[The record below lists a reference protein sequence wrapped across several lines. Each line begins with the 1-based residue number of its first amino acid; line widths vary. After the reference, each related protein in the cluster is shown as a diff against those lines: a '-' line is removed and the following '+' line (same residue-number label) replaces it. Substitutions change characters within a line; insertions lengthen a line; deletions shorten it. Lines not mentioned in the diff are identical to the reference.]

1 MDIAA
6 QRSGGTDWGDIATD
20 PSHWF
25 GPAFASAGAEAATRG
40 MKPGSTLSKALSLGM
55 SRPMLKT
62 VSRRF
67 GMPGLA
73 LSLGLSGYDKYQDWK
88 NKRGFFARD
97 ED

>member
-1 MDIAA
+1 
-6 QRSGGTDWGDIATD
+6 
-20 PSHWF
+20 
-25 GPAFASAGAEAATRG
+25 

-62 VSRRF
+62 ISRRF

-88 NKRGFFARD
+88 NKRGWFAKD
-97 ED
+97 EE